1 MKKSV
6 DKKSIDGDLLR
17 KLYTKEQKSSAQIA
31 KILGCSEHKVNYWL
45 EKHVITKRNISEA
58 VYARMN
64 PDGDP
69 FSFIPPKNMKEA
81 ELFGMG
87 LGLYWGEG
95 NRANKNTVRLGNSDP
110 ELMEAFI
117 IFLEKFFKVKRKS
130 LKFHL
135 HLFTD
140 IEANEAFSY
149 WMKNLKIAKNQFYK
163 PTITRT
169 GKLGTYKKKSKYG
182 VLTACFSNTKLRNII
197 VGLLKSP
204 SS

>member
-1 MKKSV
+1 MKKGA
-6 DKKSIDGDLLR
+6 DKNSIDGELLR
-17 KLYTKEQKSSAQIA
+17 KLYSQELKSSAQIA

-45 EKHVITKRNISEA
+45 EKHVISKRTISEA
-58 VYARMN
+58 VYARAN

-69 FSFIPPKNMKEA
+69 FSFVPPKNMKEA
-81 ELFGMG
+81 KLFGMG

-95 NRANKNTVRLGNSDP
+95 NKANKNTVKLGNSDT

-117 IFLEKFFKVKRKS
+117 VFMEKFFKVERKL

-140 IEANEAFSY
+140 IDADEAFSY
-149 WMKNLKIAKNQFYK
+149 WMKKLKISRKQFYK

-169 GKLGTYKKKSKYG
+169 GKLGTYRKKSKYG
-182 VLTACFSNTKLRNII
+182 VLSLYFSNTKLRNII
-197 VGLLKSP
+197 VGLLKKP
-204 SS
+204 E